1 MATGL
6 FFSLTSW
13 YNRSVNPHIL
23 AVGVGL
29 LFITVRL
36 RTLLLCAAAVLFV
49 GAAARLLLPAARS
62 VQGAAGREAPTYVLD
77 AGHGGEDGGAVSA
90 DGMKESGVNL
100 AVTLRLDALLRFL
113 GRDTVLT
120 RTSDVSVYSEGAETL
135 RQKKASD
142 LKNRV
147 ALVNATPDAVLVSI
161 HQNSLPTSP
170 RVHGA
175 QVFHAASER
184 SAALARSVQQAL
196 NEGVNTADKQEKPI
210 DPSVYIMRNV
220 TCPAILVEC
229 GFLSNADEAARL
241 QQPEHQTALALAIA
255 AGLLQTEETT

>member
-1 MATGL
+1 M
-6 FFSLTSW
+6 F
-13 YNRSVNPHIL
+13 V
-23 AVGVGL
+23 
-29 LFITVRL
+29 TVRL
-36 RTLLLCAAAVLFV
+36 RTLLLCAAAVLLI
-49 GAAARLLLPAARS
+49 GTAARLLLPAARS
-62 VQGAAGREAPTYVLD
+62 VQGAAERETPTYVLD

-90 DGMKESGVNL
+90 DGVKESGVNL
-100 AVTLRLDALLRFL
+100 AVTLRLDALLRLL

-120 RTSDVSVYSEGAETL
+120 RAEDVSIYSEGAETL

-147 ALVNATPDAVLVSI
+147 ALANATPDAVLVSI

-170 RVHGA
+170 RVCGA
-175 QVFHAASER
+175 QVFHSTAAR
-184 SAALARSVQQAL
+184 SAELAQAVQQTL

-210 DPSVYIMRNV
+210 DPSVYIMKHV

-241 QQPEHQTALALAIA
+241 RQPEHQTRLAFAIA
-255 AGLLQTEETT
+255 AGLLQTEERT